1 MLFWAALL
9 LLLQHKH
16 RDLPGI
22 WDKDLDFGLNT
33 TFTPRELSRVGLEAF
48 HRAARVQSRS
58 ATILYRASTA
68 TLLHFR
74 LSLLFM
80 SGNIESNPSPQ
91 YKFPCGVCS
100 KPVKTSQKS
109 ICCDSCDRWYHTQCC
124 SVGDHIY
131 DTLANSSCSWICCDC
146 GLPNFSD
153 SLFSTS
159 MEWGLNNSF
168 SSLSSTD
175 SDLSNHLTPSS
186 NNEHLSSQRER
197 KQNLR
202 KLKVLNLNCNGIRSQ
217 HKSGLFKAKVEDE
230 KPHIMI
236 GTESKL
242 DE

>member
-16 RDLPGI
+16 QDLPGI

-131 DTLANSSCSWICCDC
+131 EPWPIRLVRGSVATAASRTSLIRYLALPWNGALIIPSPRFHPPTLICQIIS
-146 GLPNFSD
+146 LPVRIMNI
-153 SLFSTS
+153 SLV
-159 MEWGLNNSF
+159 
-168 SSLSSTD
+168 
-175 SDLSNHLTPSS
+175 
-186 NNEHLSSQRER
+186 NEREN
-197 KQNLR
+197 KTWENW
-202 KLKVLNLNCNGIRSQ
+202 
-217 HKSGLFKAKVEDE
+217 KS
-230 KPHIMI
+230 
-236 GTESKL
+236 
-242 DE
+242 